1 MLTVLVTG
9 ATGGIGLQT
18 AKDLAR
24 MGYSVLIH
32 GRDPRKGAAAL
43 AAVQAA
49 AADAGRTV
57 ASAGRGPVPASGDA
71 HGSRAAVDGGSGS
84 AADRGSGSAGVSGN
98 AGAAADRRAGTT
110 ADDRRGTAAGAA
122 DRGRGNAGAAA
133 PLVRYLQADFAS
145 LRQVESLA
153 TEVVASVPRL
163 DVLIN
168 NAGCANISRT
178 LTADGYETTFAV
190 NHLAPF
196 LLTNLLLDTLKKSG
210 PARIVN
216 VASRAHRNQE
226 MDFDDLMS
234 EREYRVMRTYGRS
247 KLANILFTR
256 SLAGRLAG
264 SNVTA
269 NCLHPGLIAT
279 GIGQTNLVG
288 RLGWKLIVMLRGGIS
303 VEEGAKTS
311 VYLATSPEV
320 AGLSGGYYV
329 KCRLAELQTRAEAVT
344 DEVGERLWQASAELV
359 GLSRCSL

>member
-18 AKDLAR
+18 AKDLAG
-24 MGYSVLIH
+24 MGHSVLIH
-32 GRDPRKGAAAL
+32 GRDPRKGAAA
-43 AAVQAA
+43 VDVVKAA
-49 AADAGRTV
+49 AA
-57 ASAGRGPVPASGDA
+57 ASAGRN
-71 HGSRAAVDGGSGS
+71 GGG
-84 AADRGSGSAGVSGN
+84 AG
-98 AGAAADRRAGTT
+98 
-110 ADDRRGTAAGAA
+110 
-122 DRGRGNAGAAA
+122 
-133 PLVRYLQADFAS
+133 PLVRYVQADFAS

-153 TEVVASVPRL
+153 AEVVASVPRL

-168 NAGCANISRT
+168 NAGCGNLSRT
-178 LTADGYETTFAV
+178 VTPDGYETTFAV

-234 EREYRVMRTYGRS
+234 ERGYRVMRTYGRS
-247 KLANILFTR
+247 KLANMLFTR
-256 SLAGRLAG
+256 TLARRLAG

-279 GIGQTNLVG
+279 GIGQTHPLA
-288 RLGWKLIVMLRGGIS
+288 RLGWRLIVMLRGGIS
-303 VEEGAKTS
+303 VQEGAKTS

-320 AGLSGGYYV
+320 QGLSSGYYV

-344 DEVGERLWQASAELV
+344 DAVGERLWKVSEELV
-359 GLSRCSL
+359 GLSRSS

>member
-18 AKDLAR
+18 AKDLAG
-24 MGYSVLIH
+24 MGHSVLIH
-32 GRDPRKGAAAL
+32 GRDPRKGAAA
-43 AAVQAA
+43 VEVVKAA
-49 AADAGRTV
+49 AAACAGRNGGG
-57 ASAGRGPVPASGDA
+57 AG
-71 HGSRAAVDGGSGS
+71 
-84 AADRGSGSAGVSGN
+84 
-98 AGAAADRRAGTT
+98 
-110 ADDRRGTAAGAA
+110 
-122 DRGRGNAGAAA
+122 
-133 PLVRYLQADFAS
+133 PLVRYVQADFAS

-153 TEVVASVPRL
+153 AEVVACVPRL

-168 NAGCANISRT
+168 NAGCGNLSRT
-178 LTADGYETTFAV
+178 VTPDGYETTFAV

-196 LLTNLLLDTLKKSG
+196 LLTSLLIDTLKKSG

-234 EREYRVMRTYGRS
+234 ERGYRVMRTYGRS

-256 SLAGRLAG
+256 TLARRLAG

-279 GIGQTNLVG
+279 GIGQTHPLA
-288 RLGWKLIVMLRGGIS
+288 RLGWKLIVMLRGGIP
-303 VEEGAKTS
+303 VQEGAKTS

-320 AGLSGGYYV
+320 EGLSSGYYV

-344 DEVGERLWQASAELV
+344 DAVGERLWKVSEELV
-359 GLSRCSL
+359 GLSRSS

>member
-18 AKDLAR
+18 AKDLAG
-24 MGYSVLIH
+24 MGHSVLIH
-32 GRDPRKGAAAL
+32 GRDPRKGAAA
-43 AAVQAA
+43 VEIVKAA
-49 AADAGRTV
+49 AAASGG
-57 ASAGRGPVPASGDA
+57 ASAPHIGF
-71 HGSRAAVDGGSGS
+71 
-84 AADRGSGSAGVSGN
+84 
-98 AGAAADRRAGTT
+98 
-110 ADDRRGTAAGAA
+110 
-122 DRGRGNAGAAA
+122 
-133 PLVRYLQADFAS
+133 LQADFAS

-153 TEVVASVPRL
+153 AEVVASVPRL

-168 NAGCANISRT
+168 NAGCGNLSRT
-178 LTADGYETTFAV
+178 VTADGYETTFAV

-234 EREYRVMRTYGRS
+234 ERGYRVMRTYGRS

-256 SLAGRLAG
+256 TLARRLAG

-279 GIGQTNLVG
+279 GIGQTHPMA
-288 RLGWKLIVMLRGGIS
+288 RLGWKLIVKLRGGIS
-303 VEEGAKTS
+303 VQEGAKTS
-311 VYLATSPEV
+311 VYLATAPEV
-320 AGLSGGYYV
+320 EGLSGGYYV

-344 DEVGERLWQASAELV
+344 DAVGERLWKVSEGLV
-359 GLSRCSL
+359 GLSCSS